1 MKLSLS
7 QFIKLTE
14 AALTPIKAHVTR
26 VFLNGEEYVALEQ
39 KGLNEWT
46 WLKISG
52 RNPERNQPDLFLPN
66 HIIYT
71 LPRFDSKKPFQL
83 PPQVLPKEV
92 KKPNKD
98 QELRVPIELQ
108 NPAAAYIKARQDNL
122 IDSGLEYFI
131 KQSAKF
137 SYLYAVC
144 VLHNRFFKGEPVIEQ
159 DPFYLRQYKEKFNL

>member
-52 RNPERNQPDLFLPN
+52 RNPERNQ
-66 HIIYT
+66 HG
-71 LPRFDSKKPFQL
+71 PRQGNAGPGG
-83 PPQVLPKEV
+83 PG
-92 KKPNKD
+92 
-98 QELRVPIELQ
+98 
-108 NPAAAYIKARQDNL
+108 AYP
-122 IDSGLEYFI
+122 SG
-131 KQSAKF
+131 
-137 SYLYAVC
+137 
-144 VLHNRFFKGEPVIEQ
+144 
-159 DPFYLRQYKEKFNL
+159 